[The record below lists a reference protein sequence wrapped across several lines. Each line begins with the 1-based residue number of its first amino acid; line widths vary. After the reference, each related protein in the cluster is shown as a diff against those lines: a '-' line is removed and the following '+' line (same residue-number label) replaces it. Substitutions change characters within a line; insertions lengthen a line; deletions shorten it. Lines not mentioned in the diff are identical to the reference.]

1 VSRAGYLRERGEAR
15 EGTIGSRSTPRGL
28 GRRELFSL
36 NKSGSDSS
44 TCDRRSSLASPVAR
58 VTVFLII
65 VSVFSSCGSRTT
77 LSTETRTVVDEL
89 DRTVHIPI
97 RPERIV
103 SLAPSV
109 TEALFALEAGDRV
122 VGVTSYCDYPH
133 AARLKESVGDT
144 LKPNVERIVALRAD
158 LVIVST
164 ASQLESS
171 VQKLEELGIPV
182 YVTNPRSIEG
192 VLESISAIGGIIG
205 VADVARKL
213 TDKLRSRISSTES
226 RVAGGTRPS
235 VFVILG
241 SEPLITAGGASFI
254 NDLVSRAGG
263 SSISADVSGDY
274 PQYSL
279 ETSVAKQP
287 QIIFLQAGGNVLPK
301 RLRETP
307 AARSGRVYRLDDDLL
322 LRPGPRVVDGL
333 EQMAARIHPEAFK

>member
-1 VSRAGYLRERGEAR
+1 MR
-15 EGTIGSRSTPRGL
+15 
-28 GRRELFSL
+28 
-36 NKSGSDSS
+36 KSGSDSS
-44 TCDRRSSLASPVAR
+44 NWHCRSSLASPISR

-65 VSVFSSCGSRTT
+65 VSVFSSCGSRTIS
-77 LSTETRTVVDEL
+77 STETRTVVDEL

-109 TEALFALEAGDRV
+109 TETLFALEAGDRV
-122 VGVTSYCDYPH
+122 VGVTSYCDYPP

-144 LKPNVERIVALRAD
+144 LKPSVERIVALRAD

-192 VLESISAIGGIIG
+192 VLESIAAIGGIIG
-205 VADVARKL
+205 VADVARQL
-213 TDKLRSRISSTES
+213 TDKLRSRISWTES
-226 RVAGGTRPS
+226 RVAGSTRPS

-241 SEPLITAGGASFI
+241 TEPLITAGGASFI

-263 SSISADVSGDY
+263 RSISAGVSGDY

-279 ETSVAKQP
+279 ETAVAKQP
-287 QIIFLQAGGNVLPK
+287 QIIFLQAGGSVLPE
-301 RLRETP
+301 RMRETP
-307 AARSGRVYRLDDDLL
+307 ASSAGRVYRLDDDLL